1 MFASPFDE
9 ALERPF
15 IGQDDRPQPKKFSWT
30 STVATVFTIDDD
42 DDDSYESYEAPT
54 GLLQRAVLKD
64 LDDELSLEDVY
75 DNEKAPLVTVDL
87 ERAVLKERHSDIIE
101 ITSDMKH
108 INEIQQDLAN
118 VVDSQESDIKRM
130 SWLAIEAFEETKGG
144 LEQLQ
149 RASNVME
156 VWIGGRRRQRGA
168 MMSLLFGLALLAAY
182 AFKKLGESPESY
194 DGDPQKFP

>member
-1 MFASPFDE
+1 
-9 ALERPF
+9 
-15 IGQDDRPQPKKFSWT
+15 
-30 STVATVFTIDDD
+30 
-42 DDDSYESYEAPT
+42 
-54 GLLQRAVLKD
+54 
-64 LDDELSLEDVY
+64 
-75 DNEKAPLVTVDL
+75 
-87 ERAVLKERHSDIIE
+87 
-101 ITSDMKH
+101 
-108 INEIQQDLAN
+108 LAN

-130 SWLAIEAFEETKGG
+130 SWLAIEAFEETEGG